1 MAQAT
6 HLPGDDGDEEE
17 EADEEPQMNI
27 FLAPKTMYLRTDD
40 ASPCFQ
46 CVQLFNDD
54 DICQEGRYLRE
65 R

>member
-6 HLPGDDGDEEE
+6 HLPGDDGEEE
-17 EADEEPQMNI
+17 EEEPQMNI

-40 ASPCFQ
+40 TSPCFQ
-46 CVQLFNDD
+46 CVQLFNN